1 MELRE
6 FHNGLLDTHVPT
18 SETDAT
24 CERCEQDFVKNKYS
38 LCTDPWGG
46 HAELVC
52 DACQERA
59 YDREQECLMED
70 GPGPSLLDQQIA
82 AQKFK

>member
-1 MELRE
+1 M
-6 FHNGLLDTHVPT
+6 HTAT
-18 SETDAT
+18 SETVAI
-24 CERCEQDFVKNKYS
+24 CERCEQEFVTNQYS

-59 YDREQECLMED
+59 YDRHQESLMEGGG
-70 GPGPSLLDQQIA
+70 GPTLLEQQRA
-82 AQKFK
+82 ARRLK